1 MDAAVL
7 IFDPTGARHTMRR
20 VPSSRDVSRLE
31 GFSDAV
37 FGFALTLLVVSLEV
51 PRDFGGLSET
61 LGGFLSS
68 AATFTVIAW
77 IWYEHYL
84 VFRKFRLEDGLTI
97 VLNAALLFVVL
108 FYVYP
113 LKFVFSNLIPQV
125 TAAGLRPAATGFAT
139 MTAGEARQLLTVYS
153 LGFVAVFGLF
163 AALHA
168 NALRQRHAL
177 ALDAVGQFD
186 ARAGLRRHA
195 LTVAVGLLSLL
206 LAVTLPPR
214 WVGLSGFC
222 YFLLGP
228 VHATFGFLGGRARNR
243 LTAIQSGCYHPPEE
257 PTP

>member
-1 MDAAVL
+1 
-7 IFDPTGARHTMRR
+7 MRA
-20 VPSSRDVSRLE
+20 VPSPRDVSRLV

-51 PRDFGGLSET
+51 PRDFRGLSQT
-61 LGGFLSS
+61 LGGFLSF
-68 AATFTVIAW
+68 AATFAVIVW

-97 VLNAALLFVVL
+97 ALNAALLFVVL

-125 TAAGLRPAATGFAT
+125 TTEGLRMSAAGFRD
-139 MTAGEARQLLTVYS
+139 MTAGEARQLMAVYS

-168 NALRQRHAL
+168 NALRQRSAM
-177 ALDAVGQFD
+177 ALDALEVFD
-186 ARAGLRRHA
+186 ATAGLRRHG
-195 LTVAVGLLSLL
+195 LSVGIGLLSVA

-214 WVGLSGFC
+214 WIGLSGFC
-222 YFLLGP
+222 YLLLGP
-228 VHATFGFLGGRARNR
+228 VHATFGVRNGRARAR
-243 LTAIQSGCYHPPEE
+243 LDVDRAGTDPREE
-257 PTP
+257 ATG

>member
-1 MDAAVL
+1 M
-7 IFDPTGARHTMRR
+7 
-20 VPSSRDVSRLE
+20 PSPREVSRLE

-51 PRDFGGLSET
+51 PRDFGGLSRT
-61 LGGFLSS
+61 LGGFLSF
-68 AATFTVIAW
+68 AATFATIVW

-97 VLNAALLFVVL
+97 TLNAALLFVVL

-125 TAAGLRPAATGFAT
+125 TDEGLRLVAAGFRG
-139 MTAGEARQLLTVYS
+139 MTAGEARQLLAIYS
-153 LGFVAVFGLF
+153 LGFVAIFGLF

-168 NALRQRHAL
+168 HARRQRAAL
-177 ALDAVGQFD
+177 GLDALGVHD
-186 ARAGLRRHA
+186 ATAGLRRHG
-195 LTVAVGLLSLL
+195 LSVAIGLLSVL
-206 LAVTLPPR
+206 LALTLPDR

-222 YFLLGP
+222 YVLLGP
-228 VHATFGFLGGRARNR
+228 AHATYGYRAGLARER
-243 LTAIQSGCYHPPEE
+243 LVADLTGCYHPPEE